1 MISEPTYLAAR
12 MVAPEIRAHFLR
24 ESSCITPE
32 SFVIE
37 ALIDTAFWASLRHE
51 EGYTPKIS
59 LAYLPPEP
67 DEQHLIFKQAQRLTP
82 HRLVKLSPAALEPGI
97 HLGIWHDGDN
107 LVIWGTTHNLPAHCL
122 VIEVIEAGLL
132 VVKQKSDFLSTKYIN
147 LAVLKGNNIKL
158 LENAFAWLIPAFSD
172 ENRHLMLDL
181 SLAMRQHGR
190 GALMLIVPADTNS
203 WQSSIVQ
210 PMSYLLDPPY
220 PLNSGSEKAIHTVGG
235 FTAIDG
241 ATIITSDYQLL
252 AFGAKVARSDSGIPV
267 SKIMLSEPVKNN
279 EAKIVD
285 TSKLGGTRHLAAAQF
300 INDQHDAMAMVASQ
314 DGQFTLFL
322 WSHELQIVHAQRI
335 ESLLL

>member
-12 MVAPEIRAHFLR
+12 IVAPEIQAHFLR
-24 ESSCITPE
+24 GGTCIMPE

-37 ALIDTAFWASLRHE
+37 ALIDSAFWASLRHE

-59 LAYLPPEP
+59 LAYLPPEA

-97 HLGIWHDGDN
+97 HLGVWHDGDN
-107 LVIWGTTHNLPAHCL
+107 LVIWGTTHNVPAYCL

-132 VVKQKSDFLSTKYIN
+132 VVKQKSDFLSSKYIN

-158 LENAFAWLIPAFSD
+158 IDDAFAWLIPAFSGED
-172 ENRHLMLDL
+172 SRILLDL

-190 GALMLIVPADTNS
+190 GALMLIVPADTHS
-203 WQSSIVQ
+203 WQNSIVQ
-210 PMSYLLDPPY
+210 PMNYVLDPPY
-220 PLNSGSEKAIHTVGG
+220 PLNPGSEKAIHAVGG
-235 FTAIDG
+235 FSAIDG

-279 EAKIVD
+279 EVKIVD

-300 INDQHDAMAMVASQ
+300 VSDQHKAMAMVASQ

-322 WSHELQIVHAQRI
+322 WSDKLQIVHAQRI

>member
-12 MVAPEIRAHFLR
+12 MVAPEIRAHFEGNNCL
-24 ESSCITPE
+24 IPE
-32 SFVIE
+32 GFVIE

-59 LAYLPPEP
+59 LAYLKPEA
-67 DEQHLIFKQAQRLTP
+67 DNQHLIFGQAQRLTP

-97 HLGIWHDGDN
+97 HLGVWHDGDN
-107 LVIWGTTHNLPAHCL
+107 LLIWGTTHLVPAYCL
-122 VIEVIEAGLL
+122 IIEVVEAGLL
-132 VVKQKSDFLSTKYIN
+132 VVKQKTDYLSTKYTN
-147 LAVLKGNNIKL
+147 LAVLKGNDIKVL
-158 LENAFAWLIPAFSD
+158 DNAFAWLIPAFSNAD
-172 ENRHLMLDL
+172 NHILLDL

-190 GALMLIVPADTNS
+190 GALMLIVPAGS
-203 WQSSIVQ
+203 HAWQGSIVQ
-210 PMSYLLDPPY
+210 PMNYLLDPPH
-220 PLNSGSEKAIHTVGG
+220 PLTTGSEKAIHAVGG
-235 FTAIDG
+235 FSAIDG

-252 AFGAKVARSDSGIPV
+252 AFGAKVARSDSGVPV

-279 EAKIVD
+279 EARIVD

-300 INDQHDAMAMVASQ
+300 VNDQHDAMAMVASQ

-335 ESLLL
+335 DYLLL